1 MDRHKT
7 SSAESGLA
15 FPPETI
21 NLTQFTWHKIYF
33 LPVFRTNEK
42 HQAWKGKRKKKKEQ
56 DTQRENLRGQRCF
69 FHLALLWGQCYF

>member
-1 MDRHKT
+1 MTRLLQDMLYRFINKESMLMDRHKT

-56 DTQRENLRGQRCF
+56 DTQRT
-69 FHLALLWGQCYF
+69 